1 MIFRMLRSG
10 PRIFEI
16 RRKVAKSSILSQNV
30 KLATTY
36 QKIQIHVPGFGYQD
50 KLKDFHNTKTFL
62 IMNFSAVR
70 FENFFYSAFF
80 QS

>member
-1 MIFRMLRSG
+1 MLRSG

-36 QKIQIHVPGFGYQD
+36 QKIQIHVPGFGYQE

-62 IMNFSAVR
+62 NHHLNQIEKLIAGLLQYDDES
-70 FENFFYSAFF
+70 
-80 QS
+80 

>member
-1 MIFRMLRSG
+1 MG
-10 PRIFEI
+10 PEAGPSVQNKRGVLSFFVSPFIPRVFEI

-50 KLKDFHNTKTFL
+50 SFRDFHVKETSDVIL
-62 IMNFSAVR
+62 L
-70 FENFFYSAFF
+70 
-80 QS
+80 